1 MELASLESRRSPLAQ
16 ARLKR
21 QLPLREA
28 AARAS
33 LTEDEVTWLEEGRV
47 YRFRTPDDALLALLL
62 YATALELDH
71 REARELAGLPV
82 PPKPF
87 EANPRARLA
96 VLAGVAVA
104 AIALVVALVL
114 PGRTEER
121 NRAAEAARLLAE
133 AKLPKPWEIAVDV
146 RNGSGNITYTRQVA
160 SRIGALGYH
169 IARVGRA
176 DRFDYPETAIYYERG
191 GEPVAARLGRELR
204 VPTKPLPGGDNPRR
218 LVVVVGPPS
227 LSLSG

>member
-1 MELASLESRRSPLAQ
+1 VELASLETKRSPLAQ

-87 EANPRARLA
+87 EANPRTRLV
-96 VLAGVAVA
+96 VLGALAVA
-104 AIALVVALVL
+104 AIALVLALVL
-114 PGRTEER
+114 PGRAEER
-121 NRAAEAARLLAE
+121 NRAAEAARVLAE
-133 AKLPKPWEIAVDV
+133 SKLPKPWEIAVDV
-146 RNGSGNITYTRQVA
+146 RNGSGDITYTRQVA

-169 IARVGRA
+169 IARVARA
-176 DRFDYPETAIYYERG
+176 DRFDYTQTAIYFERG
-191 GEPVAARLGRELR
+191 GGPVAERLARELG
-204 VPTKPLPGGDNPRR
+204 VTTKPLPGGDNPRR
-218 LVVVVGPPS
+218 LVVVVGPHRGP
-227 LSLSG
+227 G